1 MTLPPG
7 KRPRSRVPQELVGH
21 RGPSAAQPGAR
32 GGAARRDHAGGG
44 LPQAR
49 HCCCPP
55 ADAGCALLSA
65 FTSANWVYCSDVIN
79 QARIKEGPVWASVDA

>member
-1 MTLPPG
+1 ML
-7 KRPRSRVPQELVGH
+7 
-21 RGPSAAQPGAR
+21 
-32 GGAARRDHAGGG
+32 GGG

-79 QARIKEGPVWASVDA
+79 QARIKEGRVWASVDA